1 MSNTIVLLRFSAW
14 AGLWSGAGPGPASCK
29 SGKAG
34 TPSGNDAPCAGETR
48 DQVNWRAASALR
60 TRNAA
65 HTKRCGRGAP
75 SAGSDYVLEEN
86 PFIIITSH
94 IITHGLFFHAKV
106 SEK

>member
-1 MSNTIVLLRFSAW
+1 MSNTIVLLRFGAW
-14 AGLWSGAGPGPASCK
+14 AGLWRVVQARVPHLAGAGKRARR
-29 SGKAG
+29 AV
-34 TPSGNDAPCAGETR
+34 TTRRARETR

-60 TRNAA
+60 ARNAA

-94 IITHGLFFHAKV
+94 IITDGLFFHAKV
-106 SEK
+106 C

>member
-1 MSNTIVLLRFSAW
+1 MSNTIVLLRFGAW

-29 SGKAG
+29 GGKAG
-34 TPSGNDAPCAGETR
+34 TRAVTTHRARETR

-65 HTKRCGRGAP
+65 YIKRCGRGAP

-94 IITHGLFFHAKV
+94 IITHGLFFYAKV